1 MTFDDLKEFLLKK
14 MVSGDSYQPLLI
26 RALVDSGGSAT
37 IRQLATS
44 FVISDEGRLLCYEK
58 CLKEMAIKALK
69 RHGVI
74 SEVGQLV
81 ALNASKLTL
90 REGAEIK
97 TICEKKIQETEYS
110 ELQVLCSKCREITT
124 NNDDKDYRSIIEEEF
139 DESCPFCQYNRIGK
153 KPVENEYAFAK
164 PDKEPFKEGHTLI
177 IPKRHVADCLDMS
190 KREFD
195 AMYDVLRMR
204 RKQLLEADP
213 AIQGFNV
220 GFNSGAI
227 SGQTVFHCH
236 VHLIPRRPGD
246 GEHPRGGSRAR
257 KAIE

>member
-1 MTFDDLKEFLLKK
+1 MTFDDLKGFLLNK
-14 MVSGDSYQPLLI
+14 MVSSHSYQPLLI

-44 FVISDEGRLLCYEK
+44 FVISDERRLLCCEK
-58 CLKEMAIKALK
+58 CFKEMSIKALK

-74 SEVGQLV
+74 SEVGQFV
-81 ALNASKLTL
+81 ALNVSKLTV
-90 REGAEIK
+90 RERTEIK
-97 TICEKKIQETEYS
+97 RICEKKIQETGYFK
-110 ELQVLCSKCREITT
+110 LQGLCSSYSGITT
-124 NNDDKDYRSIIEEEF
+124 NDDDKDYRSIIEKDF

-177 IPKRHVADCLDMS
+177 IPKRHVADCFDMS
-190 KREFD
+190 KKEFD
-195 AMYDVLRMR
+195 AIYDVLRMR

-227 SGQTVFHCH
+227 AGQTVFHCH